1 MGIKSHTYTNG
12 SDINIWLSDS
22 SNAPLLHK
30 WHTPVIKYPRISY
43 QDYDTKFTAFDGTP
57 VLYGFAAANTYWN
70 SRNAV
75 YFYPSESVP
84 DKPSSAQYPE
94 DVFGIE
100 NGGVYYEGD
109 GIDCDIISIKSV
121 TAGDRFSIL
130 AQEGLKT
137 VICAKTGNNTILYL
151 YTDEARYNPSGLP
164 AYITAK
170 KALGN
175 GVADKYIAQP
185 IVINGLKTPLYS
197 IVSNT
202 ASADPDLFTEVVVG
216 GQRFFV
222 VDYGVGVRI

>member
-1 MGIKSHTYTNG
+1 MSIKSYTYTNG
-12 SDINIWLSDS
+12 SDINSWLSNS
-22 SNAPLLHK
+22 ANAPLLHK
-30 WHTPVIKYPRISY
+30 WHTPVNKYASNT
-43 QDYDTKFTAFDGTP
+43 QQVGSAFVSFQSSLNYDFTAASMYFNGK
-57 VLYGFAAANTYWN
+57 
-70 SRNAV
+70 NAV
-75 YFYPSESVP
+75 CFKPNGYIESG
-84 DKPSSAQYPE
+84 KSSSYYTPLFIFE
-94 DVFGIE
+94 IP

-130 AQEGLKT
+130 ANNDFKIVLYGATGSDTT
-137 VICAKTGNNTILYL
+137 VYL
-151 YTDEARYNPSGLP
+151 YTNETSYNPSGLP
-164 AYITAK
+164 AYISAK

-185 IVINGLKTPLYS
+185 IVINGVKTPLYS

-202 ASADPDLFTEVVVG
+202 ASADPDLFTEVAVG